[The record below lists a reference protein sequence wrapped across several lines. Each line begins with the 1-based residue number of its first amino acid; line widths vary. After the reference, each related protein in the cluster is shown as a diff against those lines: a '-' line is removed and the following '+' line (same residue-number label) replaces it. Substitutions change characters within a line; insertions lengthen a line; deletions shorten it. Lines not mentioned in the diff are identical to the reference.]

1 MGGLQL
7 PAGGARPAARRRRE
21 GRLVNN
27 RGAAAGLAPT
37 RLVGPRAPPPCRQ
50 TPISRRVRPSGAGA
64 PPIGRDPSWASSIH
78 HFGAWAS
85 HIWTNVEPRS
95 VPVFPWHSLVPFL
108 APSQP
113 DSSVQPTEAEQP
125 TCHTG
130 SSNQVKEPLQSAQ
143 GMRSPV
149 EMSQDP
155 ETQEEP
161 DSPPQISS
169 EAAKPPPHEDEM
181 QGLPDQRLD
190 SETESDH
197 DEAFLSSTG
206 VDAVCLP
213 PEKRRTKSLS
223 ALPKERD
230 SSSEKD
236 GRSPHKREKDHIRRP
251 MNAFMIFSK
260 RHRALVHQRHP
271 NQDNRTVSK
280 ILGEW
285 WYALGPKEKQKY
297 HDLAFQVKEAH
308 FKAHPDWKWCNKDR
322 KKSSSD
328 VKAAMVGPGAVR
340 CKEQRERSMSETGTL
355 SAMFAPV
362 IQSSQPGS
370 YAPCRT
376 PVDVPRDRALPIRT
390 EALGGS
396 EGGGGAQGADPQP
409 ARGYGPF
416 QTPAHAAYR
425 AEPEHKPRPEPPQQQ
440 PPPPQTAARRGD
452 VRFTVAEPGPP
463 YDRKRKK
470 PEGAEGGGRLYAGQ
484 SVIAPLG
491 LAPCHQPP
499 GDAGAERAA
508 PARCPKAP
516 PGGTVLVSAPPAAAA
531 PTSVTNVLRPVSSAP
546 PPSGQRPHPLGQAE
560 FAGGGGVAGGRV
572 PCPSLGIGVLYTPG
586 QAEKKPPPHLV
597 NFSPLTKPAPAGPLM
612 TNLVMSSPAGG
623 NPSSSSSSSAPSSS
637 CPSAAP
643 GLVLPSQPS
652 LQFIAQTPAG
662 SQNGALPLGIIQ
674 PQQLKPGA
682 IAQLQYIL
690 PTLPPQLQLSPAGK
704 PPPATGTGTAASIH
718 FTLPPPN
725 GKVLAASAAPQGIP
739 IIQPTPVVN
748 PGVVQKVQSM
758 SPVPAHSPINAT
770 QVVQPSGLH
779 PAASQVQGKML
790 VAVPAPQVTMGAVAT
805 ASAGQ
810 VPMATP
816 SIPLPVQNGAQQQA
830 GKIIQIAPIP
840 VVQQQVSS
848 QGPVQQPASPAL
860 HTSFP
865 TMATAMMATSS
876 HPQKMLLPTSNRI
889 TYIPSTAGVQ
899 PSIPLVTSASS
910 VHSASTT
917 TYRQHPLTLGFTA
930 IGPDG
935 RTVLQPLLA
944 GQTPLL
950 TTGQVSSTQ
959 LSGPPLQT
967 ATPGQLITAI
977 YPSPASAAAAAA
989 GTTHNLVYT
998 ASPSLPT
1005 TTLPAAILP
1014 KAPSATVTSTIT
1026 VTPGPLHG
1034 AGVVTPGSLAP
1045 VSSQGA
1051 SSTPYHSRPVTPV
1064 PGNLPFSLRPVRP
1077 LQKQQQQQ
1085 AVKAKTPAPSVPNAG
1100 LYEPPTPSRAGGKPQ
1115 AAGGPATERG
1125 DGRPDTPQ
1133 RAAPEE
1139 GPSREPQE
1147 DGPAREAWQLPAAG
1161 AAAPAEEAAAA
1172 APPPRE
1178 PGAQH
1183 QAPAED
1189 RAPCDPCPQ
1198 AGPSGEDRAPWDAG
1212 SGVTP
1217 RSTGSPIGYTTKSTN
1232 TEITFKKEPMQGK
1245 YTASSEWRGPLP
1257 DTRPEASSAPQTPA
1271 TSCDTAKPSSSSAD
1285 TTDKKDPPKKM
1296 KVRPPPLKKTFDSV
1310 DKVLSEVDFEERFA
1324 ELPEFRPEEVLP
1336 SPTLQALTTSPRA
1349 ILSSYRKK
1357 RKNSTDLDSS
1367 TEDPI
1372 SPKRKIRR
1380 RSSCSS
1386 EPNTPKSANREG
1398 DIFTFDKPAAQGSDA
1413 DDVLADLEF
1422 DKVPYSSLRRTL
1434 DQRRALV
1441 MQLFHEHGFFP
1452 SAQATAAFQAR
1463 YSDIFPTKV
1472 CLQLKIR
1479 EVRQKI
1485 MQTAAPNEQPQ
1496 SPPGQPP
1503 QDPLARGE
1511 EEAETGE
1518 EPERP
1523 ELSPGES
1530 GDPGTN
1536 TR

>member
-1 MGGLQL
+1 MVPDCHGPPCTESKPISLLLGPERSPHPGAVSTQL
-7 PAGGARPAARRRRE
+7 
-21 GRLVNN
+21 
-27 RGAAAGLAPT
+27 T
-37 RLVGPRAPPPCRQ
+37 RPRAF
-50 TPISRRVRPSGAGA
+50 SHSGV
-64 PPIGRDPSWASSIH
+64 H
-78 HFGAWAS
+78 
-85 HIWTNVEPRS
+85 
-95 VPVFPWHSLVPFL
+95 
-108 APSQP
+108 
-113 DSSVQPTEAEQP
+113 
-125 TCHTG
+125 
-130 SSNQVKEPLQSAQ
+130 
-143 GMRSPV
+143 
-149 EMSQDP
+149 
-155 ETQEEP
+155 
-161 DSPPQISS
+161 
-169 EAAKPPPHEDEM
+169 
-181 QGLPDQRLD
+181 
-190 SETESDH
+190 
-197 DEAFLSSTG
+197 
-206 VDAVCLP
+206 
-213 PEKRRTKSLS
+213 
-223 ALPKERD
+223 
-230 SSSEKD
+230 SSEKCE
-236 GRSPHKREKDHIRRP
+236 RNSE
-251 MNAFMIFSK
+251 
-260 RHRALVHQRHP
+260 ALV
-271 NQDNRTVSK
+271 
-280 ILGEW
+280 E
-285 WYALGPKEKQKY
+285 
-297 HDLAFQVKEAH
+297 LAQMCSN
-308 FKAHPDWKWCNKDR
+308 PL
-322 KKSSSD
+322 
-328 VKAAMVGPGAVR
+328 PYPAVR
-340 CKEQRERSMSETGTL
+340 SQHTTPGTL
-355 SAMFAPV
+355 GF
-362 IQSSQPGS
+362 SSQPPSDPVTSSSSLRGSHPRPFRSQRTTSEDMTSDEERMVICEEEGDDDVMDDPYSTADIDLKCKERVTDSDSDGMSGDDGENKVCLSQSGS
-370 YAPCRT
+370 YAPCRM
-376 PVDVPRDRALPIRT
+376 PLDVPRDRALPMRT
-390 EALGGS
+390 EAVGCS
-396 EGGGGAQGADPQP
+396 EGGGGAQGADAQP
-409 ARGYGPF
+409 TRGYGPF
-416 QTPAHAAYR
+416 QTPALAAYR
-425 AEPEHKPRPEPPQQQ
+425 AEPEHKPRPEQQTQTQQQ
-440 PPPPQTAARRGD
+440 QTAARRGD

-470 PEGAEGGGRLYAGQ
+470 PEGAEGGGRLYASQ

-499 GDAGAERAA
+499 GDA
-508 PARCPKAP
+508 RCPKP
-516 PGGTVLVSAPPAAAA
+516 PPSGTVLVSAPPAAA

-546 PPSGQRPHPLGQAE
+546 PPGGQRPHPLGQAE
-560 FAGGGGVAGGRV
+560 FAGGGGRVA
-572 PCPSLGIGVLYTPG
+572 CSSLGIGVLYTPG
-586 QAEKKPPPHLV
+586 QAEKKPPSHLV
-597 NFSPLTKPAPAGPLM
+597 NFSPLAKPAPAGPLM
-612 TNLVMSSPAGG
+612 TNLVMSSPGCQAAGG
-623 NPSSSSSSSAPSSS
+623 NPSSSSSSSSCPPSSS
-637 CPSAAP
+637 CSAAAP

-690 PTLPPQLQLSPAGK
+690 PTLPQQLQLSPAGK
-704 PPPATGTGTAASIH
+704 PPPTPGTASIH

-725 GKVLAASAAPQGIP
+725 GKVLATSAAPQGIP

-779 PAASQVQGKML
+779 PTTNPVQGKML

-805 ASAGQ
+805 ASQ

-848 QGPVQQPASPAL
+848 QGPAQQPASPAL

-950 TTGQVSSTQ
+950 TTGQVSSSQ
-959 LSGPPLQT
+959 LSGPQLQP
-967 ATPGQLITAI
+967 AAPGQLITAI

-989 GTTHNLVYT
+989 TTHNLVYT

-1005 TTLPAAILP
+1005 ASLPAAILP
-1014 KAPSATVTSTIT
+1014 KAPSATVTSAIA

-1051 SSTPYHSRPVTPV
+1051 SSTPYHGRPVTPV

-1085 AVKAKTPAPSVPNAG
+1085 VAKAKTPAPNVPNAG
-1100 LYEPPTPSRAGGKPQ
+1100 LYEPPAPSRAGGKPQ
-1115 AAGGPATERG
+1115 AGGGPAAERG

-1147 DGPAREAWQLPAAG
+1147 DGPTRESWQLPAAG
-1161 AAAPAEEAAAA
+1161 VPAPAAAEEAAATA
-1172 APPPRE
+1172 APPTRE

-1183 QAPAED
+1183 QAPAEE
-1189 RAPCDPCPQ
+1189 RAPCDSCSQ
-1198 AGPSGEDRAPWDAG
+1198 AGTSGEDRAPWDAG

-1245 YTASSEWRGPLP
+1245 YTASGEWRGPLP
-1257 DTRPEASSAPQTPA
+1257 DTRPEAPSASQPPA

-1518 EPERP
+1518 RP
-1523 ELSPGES
+1523 EPSPGES
-1530 GDPGTN
+1530 GDPGAN
-1536 TR
+1536 AR